1 MMKKKFIDILND
13 AHEKDVRR
21 DKNDFLNVFDLYFYL
36 NDQEIMRIIKDGA
49 EEQCLD
55 DETYELLANCLSVYQ
70 QHVIDYHDLTP
81 QKLREAKRQYNVE
94 HDLAVT
100 DALLGHFLGL
110 TRGVISVAESRF
122 SGRTIDCYETLKFD
136 FVQFPWEKCIFSNV
150 QARWALDAL
159 IMRAQVG
166 EGTNPRSIDDIAQ
179 ETQIS
184 TDILRHP
191 EKACKN
197 ELNYLRVLDALR
209 GSISEYRL
217 VQHF

>member
-1 MMKKKFIDILND
+1 
-13 AHEKDVRR
+13 
-21 DKNDFLNVFDLYFYL
+21 
-36 NDQEIMRIIKDGA
+36 MRIQTDGA
-49 EEQCLD
+49 EEQRLD

-70 QHVIDYHDLTP
+70 QHVIDYRDLTP
-81 QKLREAKRQYNVE
+81 QKLREAKQQYNVE
-94 HDLAVT
+94 HNLAVT

-110 TRGVISVAESRF
+110 TRGVVSVAETRF

-136 FVQFPWEKCIFSNV
+136 FVQLPWEKCIFSSV

-166 EGTNPRSIDDIAQ
+166 EGTNPRSIDDVAQ
-179 ETQIS
+179 EIQIS
-184 TDILRHP
+184 ADILRHP

-209 GSISEYRL
+209 GYISEYRI